1 MCYHKRIVFLCGH
14 FGWAEEVRP
23 CDTQKGFLNGSQ
35 KSECEVMVAHPLQ
48 SIRVQANCKACA
60 AKQKKTD
67 ATMSTVKER
76 LRELTESVARL
87 QKAEEE
93 EAGAGAEEEPE
104 LDLDAEAEAEVL
116 AFLHF
121 TPIKQQGQKESFEF

>member
-14 FGWAEEVRP
+14 FGWADEVRP

-35 KSECEVMVAHPLQ
+35 KSECEVM

-87 QKAEEE
+87 QKAEEK

-121 TPIKQQGQKESFEF
+121 THIKQQGQKESFEF